1 MQTREDIIRRI
12 KALSD
17 RTVDRGC
24 TEQEAMSAADILAKL
39 LNQHGLAMSD
49 IQIKERQDCEES
61 IINTGRKRAHEI
73 QSCLISLAELYD
85 CKVWK
90 IRGSFTFF
98 GFPEDLVA
106 CQTLYAIIY
115 QAINIELA
123 NHKLHCRMDFQ
134 PTGKRESHD
143 FKMGMV
149 IRIANRLR
157 AMKREQQQDNQQA
170 TGRDLVVV
178 KSAVVNAAF
187 AVDHNWGN
195 RKGQASKYHYS
206 ESFRAGND
214 AGGRVNL
221 NKSIAGG

>member
-49 IQIKERQDCEES
+49 IQIQERQDCEES
-61 IINTGRKRAHEI
+61 TIDTGRKRAHEI
-73 QSCLISLAELYD
+73 QSCLIPLSELYD

-90 IRGSFTFF
+90 LRGSFTFF
-98 GFPEDLVA
+98 GFPEDLAA
-106 CQTLYAIIY
+106 CQSLYAIIY
-115 QAINIELA
+115 QAIQIDLA
-123 NHKLHCRMDFQ
+123 RYKMQSRLGFQ

-157 AMKREQQQDNQQA
+157 VMKREQQQDNQRT

-178 KSAVVNAAF
+178 KSAAVETAYAA
-187 AVDHNWGN
+187 DHNPL
-195 RKGQASKYHYS
+195 RKSNGKSRYNYS
-206 ESFRAGND
+206 DSFRAGD
-214 AGGRVNL
+214 SAGGRVNL
-221 NKSIAGG
+221 NKTIGG